1 MLPEEAEPDIV
12 WALEQLR
19 ERKMHQKAILAEF
32 NARLADRGIAG
43 ISKSS
48 WNRYSVRKAILF
60 REREADNKIITDLHA
75 TLGSDM
81 PQQVTMVVA
90 EMLKLRVFRNLEDGE
105 ANEKALSALSRTLR
119 NAVQAQIDHVE
130 LQSAEHDLK
139 KKLEKVGARVET
151 IAREAGLPADRI
163 AEMRREFLG
172 VKPKQ
177 TQDES

>member
-1 MLPEEAEPDIV
+1 VTGIGSGEKGAGNSRQSTCCLT
-12 WALEQLR
+12 
-19 ERKMHQKAILAEF
+19 
-32 NARLADRGIAG
+32 RLADRGIAG

-130 LQSAEHDLK
+130 LQSEEHALK
-139 KKLEKVGARVET
+139 EKLEKVGARVET